1 LASGRDDVAPIG
13 GVALTVAILGITVHA
28 GWVMRRATRWNIV
41 GLYLVMALGCLDAI
55 AVMGAILAVSLRTG
69 MLEDPL
75 ALLAPKILLAVG
87 GWLGCSTATQSRGSG
102 QAGGGAEHC

>member
-41 GLYLVMALGCLDAI
+41 GLYLVMALG
-55 AVMGAILAVSLRTG
+55 
-69 MLEDPL
+69 
-75 ALLAPKILLAVG
+75 
-87 GWLGCSTATQSRGSG
+87 
-102 QAGGGAEHC
+102 